1 MLQLDVDQMATV
13 FMFFVLVVF
22 VVVVGLVVSAWR
34 NRRIC
39 IAS

>member
-22 VVVVGLVVSAWR
+22 VVVVGLVVSTWR
-34 NRRIC
+34 NRR
-39 IAS
+39 